1 MRKLIATFA
10 VASSILLG
18 GCATTG
24 SPSSEAVTT
33 AIAEVRKWTET
44 ICSFVPTAATIE
56 AILTVGTSN
65 YVGIAQGICDAVTAR
80 SLRRAGATRPTFNGV
95 PIHGRFKR

>member
-24 SPSSEAVTT
+24 SPT
-33 AIAEVRKWTET
+33 ADTIAAGVAEVRKWADT
-44 ICSFVPTAATIE
+44 ICQFVPTAATIE

-80 SLRRAGATRPTFNGV
+80 SARPGVRPKYRGV
-95 PIHGRFKR
+95 PIYGRFKR

>member
-1 MRKLIATFA
+1 MRKIITAFA
-10 VASSILLG
+10 VAGSVLLG

-24 SPSSEAVTT
+24 SPTT
-33 AIAEVRKWTET
+33 DTIKAGIAEVQKWADT
-44 ICSFVPTAATIE
+44 ICQFVPTAATIE

-80 SLRRAGATRPTFNGV
+80 SARPGVRPKFNGV
-95 PIHGRFKR
+95 PIYGRFKR

>member
-24 SPSSEAVTT
+24 SITPDTIT
-33 AIAEVRKWTET
+33 AGVAEVRKWTDT
-44 ICSFVPTAATIE
+44 ICSFIPTDATIR
-56 AILTVGTSN
+56 AIISSFTGGVD
-65 YVGIAQGICDAVTAR
+65 YVAVANGICDAVMTKSAVP
-80 SLRRAGATRPTFNGV
+80 GKRPTYRGV
-95 PIHGRFKR
+95 PIYGRRT